1 MSSYSA
7 AEVDERAFG
16 LFLNKGLL
24 FLLEEDLHVEHGDI
38 LQYTNRLWR
47 TWIQMTTLEKEVFIA
62 QAREQLARLR
72 GHRSDFLFRRALQ
85 QLGPQQ
91 N

>member
-7 AEVDERAFG
+7 TEVDERAFG
-16 LFLNKGLL
+16 LFLSKGLQF
-24 FLLEEDLHVEHGDI
+24 FLDEDLHVDHGDI

-47 TWIQMTTLEKEVFIA
+47 TWIQMTTLEKEVFVA
-62 QAREQLARLR
+62 EAREQLARLR
-72 GHRSDFLFRRALQ
+72 GHQSDYLFRRALQ

>member
-1 MSSYSA
+1 MTSYSQ

-16 LFLNKGLL
+16 LFLSKGLQ
-24 FLLEEDLHVEHGDI
+24 FILEQDLHVDHGGL

-47 TWIQMTTLEKEVFIA
+47 TWIQMSTMEKEVYLV
-62 QAREQLARLR
+62 QAREQLNRLR
-72 GHRSDFLFRRALQ
+72 GQGSELLFRRALQ
-85 QLGPQQ
+85 QLSPQQ